1 VKQLEK
7 GAMTMNRLCFGT
19 FAKTIQKA
27 LQKPNSNQA
36 VAELLL
42 GLIAVADSNEPLTL
56 LPKKVSALFNFKEDV
71 QEEISSLASTPK
83 IITAMPRRFMAK
95 VIPCLKHDQIED
107 LKENLRKLINADTSI
122 AQAKRAEL
130 LSHIDDGKNDLSEY
144 LSTVFLYSLNKTNK
158 NTTKDMDA
166 EFADELTPMDDI
178 ARLNAIYARIPRPK
192 AISIPDE
199 PTDEELEYIAQLLA
213 AYAEAMGIAELS
225 RSNLSL
231 YPKYNDDLRQRR
243 KEYYAAETVRR
254 STRDVF
260 KENDSDQFDLLKE
273 ETYDGIF
280 DVYSQDYQ
288 HGFDR
293 LLRVMTQVAAIQI
306 NKSSISKLPEWIGNK
321 EKKGVCHILVNDKR
335 IKWVVRDD

>member
-1 VKQLEK
+1 
-7 GAMTMNRLCFGT
+7 MMDRLCFGT
-19 FAKTIQKA
+19 YAETIQKA

-42 GLIAVADSNEPLTL
+42 GLVAVADSNEPFTL

-71 QEEISSLASTPK
+71 PEDIASLATTSK
-83 IITAMPRRFMAK
+83 IMTAMPGRFKTK
-95 VIPCLKHDQIED
+95 VIPCLKTDHIAD
-107 LKENLRKLINADTSI
+107 LKENLRKIINADISI
-122 AQAKRAEL
+122 APEKRDDL
-130 LSHIDDGKNDLSEY
+130 ISHIKDGKNDIAEY
-144 LSTVFLYSLNKTNK
+144 LSAVYLYSLNKTNK
-158 NTTKDMDA
+158 AVEKKADA
-166 EFADELTPMDDI
+166 EIAEEITSMDDI

-192 AISIPDE
+192 AISVPDE

-213 AYAEAMGIAELS
+213 AYAEAMEINELS

-231 YPKYNDDLRQRR
+231 YPKYNNDLRQRR

-288 HGFDR
+288 HGFER

-321 EKKGVCHILVNDKR
+321 EKKGVCHILVNDGR